1 MMNRFVETL
10 VRHPSIVR
18 WTLVGV
24 STFLIDFII
33 FLKLYS
39 TTSSVLFSNF
49 VSGIFSVI
57 FNYLSNYFWSFN
69 SKSDHSKSGLKYLV
83 NLIIIW
89 GVNTFLIKFLI
100 LAGIQENYAKLIPA
114 LIIAPF
120 SFYSLRFVVF
130 RK

>member
-1 MMNRFVETL
+1 MKQLVEAL
-10 VRHPSIVR
+10 ARHSPTIR
-18 WTLVGV
+18 WALVGI
-24 STFLIDFII
+24 STFLIDYII

-39 TTSSVLFSNF
+39 NTSSVLFSNF
-49 VSGIFSVI
+49 VSGVFSIV

-69 SKSDHSKSGLKYLV
+69 SQSDHSKSGLKYLV

-120 SFYSLRFVVF
+120 SFFSLKFIVF
-130 RK
+130 KK